1 MVVLYNRDVLEQSLG
16 RKVGVLYAD
25 GSTLS
30 CRCRGK
36 EVKKQQVV
44 VLAPEC
50 VLPGTDSAR
59 TILVS
64 CAFYEEPLKGQRV

>member
-1 MVVLYNRDVLEQSLG
+1 VVVPYDRDVLEQSLG

-25 GSTLS
+25 GSTLG
-30 CRCRGK
+30 CRCRGE
-36 EVKKQQVV
+36 EVVKQQVV

-50 VLPGTDSAR
+50 VLPGTGSAR

-64 CAFYEEPLKGQRV
+64 CAFHEELLKGQRV

>member
-1 MVVLYNRDVLEQSLG
+1 VVVPYDHKVLEQSLG
-16 RKVGVLYAD
+16 RKVGVLYAN
-25 GSTLS
+25 GSTLN

-50 VLPGTDSAR
+50 VLPGTGSAR

-64 CAFYEEPLKGQRV
+64 CAFHKELLKGQRV

>member
-1 MVVLYNRDVLEQSLG
+1 VVVLYDRDVLEQSLG

-30 CRCRGK
+30 CRCRGE

-50 VLPGTDSAR
+50 VLLRTDSAC

-64 CAFYEEPLKGQRV
+64 CAFYKEPLKGQRV

>member
-1 MVVLYNRDVLEQSLG
+1 VVVLYDRDVLEQSLG

-30 CRCRGK
+30 CCYRGE

-44 VLAPEC
+44 VLALEC
-50 VLPGTDSAR
+50 VLPRTDSAC

-64 CAFYEEPLKGQRV
+64 CAFYKEPLKGQKV